1 MIEQF
6 IQYLNDNC
14 TTLSSS
20 QMKGSAIEYMRA
32 TFADASII
40 SISCR
45 CPALPNYYRF
55 NVNIGECAFCVYQ
68 NRNTLEYEI
77 GEIYE

>member
-1 MIEQF
+1 MIKQF

-14 TTLSSS
+14 TNLSSS

-32 TFADASII
+32 TFADASVI

-45 CPALPNYYRF
+45 CPALEEYFRF
-55 NVNIGECAFCVYQ
+55 NVNIDEFAFCVYQ

>member
-32 TFADASII
+32 TFAGASVI

-45 CPALPNYYRF
+45 CPALEKYFRF
-55 NVNIGECAFCVYQ
+55 NVNVGGLAFCVLQ
-68 NRNTLEYEI
+68 NRNTFEYKI